1 MRVFFCGHPRVSAF
15 VPVVS
20 ACGKQA
26 SSELTG
32 TVSVSA
38 LAPLQ
43 AAVKSGIDDED
54 EMFKKLKYCANDPPV
69 HQSKSKPVRCERREK
84 RLHSALPPSNP
95 APAPRTLAHGEER
108 ARGRQRKVCICFGGG
123 LSMVDTSALGV
134 DTGYEE
140 IRAFVLRSG

>member
-1 MRVFFCGHPRVSAF
+1 VRVFFCGHPRVSAF

-43 AAVKSGIDDED
+43 AAIKSGIDDED

-69 HQSKSKPVRCERREK
+69 HQSKANPCDANEERSGSIQRCRPPILPPLHA
-84 RLHSALPPSNP
+84 RLHTGKS
-95 APAPRTLAHGEER
+95 ER
-108 ARGRQRKVCICFGGG
+108 AEGRGRCV
-123 LSMVDTSALGV
+123 SVSAG
-134 DTGYEE
+134 
-140 IRAFVLRSG
+140 A